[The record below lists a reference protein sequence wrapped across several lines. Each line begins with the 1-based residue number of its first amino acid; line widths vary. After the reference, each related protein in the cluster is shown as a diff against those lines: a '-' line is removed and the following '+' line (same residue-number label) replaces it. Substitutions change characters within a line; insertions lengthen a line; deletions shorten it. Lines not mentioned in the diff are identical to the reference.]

1 MAYVNSKLLISPPV
15 FLGWGLCRGEE
26 TFPVHFGG
34 TLRAPCSE
42 LPQSQDTP
50 ALGHKPIWLQGC
62 DTSPGH
68 YGLRVRIIF
77 YFFLLLSYH
86 LNWNYFFESQNYF
99 FPFSFSAFILSFELE
114 YTGELQ
120 SCWYF
125 CFLPFQAIATSSL
138 PHRCTHVFWRGSFSY
153 RLLQNV
159 VYVSLCYILG
169 LVTF

>member
-1 MAYVNSKLLISPPV
+1 MFNKFPSAFQVTLDLDTYKMAYVNSKLLISPPV

-77 YFFLLLSYH
+77 SFFLLLSYH
-86 LNWNYFFESQNYF
+86 LNWNIQVNYNLVGIFVFFLSKLSQLVHFHIDVHMF
-99 FPFSFSAFILSFELE
+99 FGGVLFPID
-114 YTGELQ
+114 Y
-120 SCWYF
+120 
-125 CFLPFQAIATSSL
+125 
-138 PHRCTHVFWRGSFSY
+138 Y
-153 RLLQNV
+153 RM
-159 VYVSLCYILG
+159 LCMFPC
-169 LVTF
+169 VTYWVWWLFK